1 MSPWRDMVFSGK
13 FAVVERLCGGEWR
26 CRCRMTFQCIAK
38 GRGKSRGRDRKI
50 PGKIKHV
57 ITPLRRRRTTPRD
70 YVRDGST
77 KETIT
82 VNTLCERTIWSYGTR
97 LVVGRRISHILL
109 PNASSPVAHYL
120 RGEPIELRTLDLSP
134 ARSILS
140 SSANFFR
147 STGRTSCACASLASS
162 GMSLSSCLSL

>member
-1 MSPWRDMVFSGK
+1 MSPWRDMVFSGR
-13 FAVVERLCGGEWR
+13 FAVVEWLCGGEWR

-38 GRGKSRGRDRKI
+38 GRGKSRGSDLRF
-50 PGKIKHV
+50 PGKKHV
-57 ITPLRRRRTTPRD
+57 ITPLRRRTTTRD
-70 YVRDGST
+70 TTRRFNKRNNYSQHTVRAND
-77 KETIT
+77 
-82 VNTLCERTIWSYGTR
+82 
-97 LVVGRRISHILL
+97 LVLWYTVGRRSSHHLLL
-109 PNASSPVAHYL
+109 PDASSPVARYL

>member
-1 MSPWRDMVFSGK
+1 MSPWRDMVFSGR

-70 YVRDGST
+70 YVPHETVQQKKQLQST
-77 KETIT
+77 H
-82 VNTLCERTIWSYGTR
+82 CASERSGPMVHGWSS
-97 LVVGRRISHILL
+97 VVASLTS
-109 PNASSPVAHYL
+109 SSPTRH
-120 RGEPIELRTLDLSP
+120 PQ
-134 ARSILS
+134 
-140 SSANFFR
+140 
-147 STGRTSCACASLASS
+147 
-162 GMSLSSCLSL
+162 